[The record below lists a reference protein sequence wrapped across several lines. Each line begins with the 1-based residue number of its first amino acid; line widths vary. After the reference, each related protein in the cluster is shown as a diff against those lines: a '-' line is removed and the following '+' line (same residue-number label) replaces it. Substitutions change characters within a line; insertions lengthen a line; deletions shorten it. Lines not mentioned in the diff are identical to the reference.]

1 VVHRDV
7 EELRRLTRLRPDL
20 YRYWFKFITIYP
32 SDTYVCSN
40 SLIDLGE
47 AWRLEDVGWYHPDK
61 SKSVAYHLVIPKDAV
76 EQLSSPPSL

>member
-1 VVHRDV
+1 MVHRDY
-7 EELRRLTRLRPDL
+7 EELKGKTNLKPDL
-20 YRYWFKFITIYP
+20 YKYWFKFITIYP

-47 AWRLEDVGWYHPDK
+47 SWKLEDVGFYQDDR
-61 SKSVAYHLVIPKDAV
+61 SKSVAYRFVIPKDAV